1 MGLTQSSG
9 GPEGGT
15 EGYHVHGVNNFHF
28 GDFIF
33 DIEQLCM
40 LAMFSWS
47 SHVRIALGFDRYA
60 LRENW
65 VRARSFVFSI
75 VYLYGINI
83 CGSLFNM

>member
-15 EGYHVHGVNNFHF
+15 EGYHVHGVNDLYF

-33 DIEQLCM
+33 DTEKLCM

-65 VRARSFVFSI
+65 VCAFMFTFFVLKCS
-75 VYLYGINI
+75 GK
-83 CGSLFNM
+83 